1 MIRTTEPRISK
12 NTNEIRIM
20 IVDDEPNIR
29 SGLAKG
35 LAQESHHVETAAN
48 VNEALDLFD
57 RGSFQVIIADVR
69 LPGDRSGLDLVSLV
83 RERNPDTSVIVITAH
98 GTVETAVEAMRRGA
112 FDFITK
118 PVDLNLMRQQVQKA
132 VDHQRLRTE
141 NRELKDRLA
150 NAGELSGMIG
160 NSLAMKSVFQQVRQV
175 ADTHATV
182 LIQGESGTGKELIAR
197 ALHDLSIRSD
207 GPFVAVNLGALPE
220 TLLESELFGHEKGA
234 FTGAARQKPGCF
246 EQADGG
252 TLFLDEVTEIPAKSQ
267 VDLLRVLETRTF
279 TRVGGESLLHSD
291 ARVISATNKS
301 IPPLIEDGT
310 FRDDLYYR
318 LNIVPIHIPALRE
331 RREDI
336 PLLADHFL
344 SHFCRRYQR
353 PQKSLSSDAMHV
365 LTAAQW
371 PGNVRQLRNVME
383 RLVVTTTS
391 ELIDNTDLP
400 GELVHVASVC
410 SSRIRTLA
418 EATEFAEKDAI
429 LAALAACDCHREQTA
444 KALGISLRSLHYKM
458 SRYGLH

>member
-1 MIRTTEPRISK
+1 MTQVRETATSQAPKETCIL
-12 NTNEIRIM
+12 

-29 SGLAKG
+29 SGLVKG
-35 LAQESHHVETAAN
+35 LTRDSVRIETAGD
-48 VNEALDLFD
+48 VNEAVD
-57 RGSFQVIIADVR
+57 RLESNSFHVIIADVR
-69 LPGDRSGLDLVSLV
+69 LPGDRDGLDLVTLV

-132 VDHQRLRTE
+132 VNHQQLRSE
-141 NRELKDRLA
+141 NRELKGRLA

-160 NSLAMKSVFQQVRQV
+160 NCSVMREVFQQVRQV
-175 ADTHATV
+175 AATDATV

-197 ALHDLSIRSD
+197 ALHDLSLRDD

-234 FTGAARQKPGCF
+234 FTGASRQKPGCF

-252 TLFLDEVTEIPAKSQ
+252 TLFLDEIPEIPAKSQ
-267 VDLLRVLETRTF
+267 VDLLRVLETRQF
-279 TRVGGESLLHSD
+279 TRVGGETLLKSD

-301 IPPLIEDGT
+301 IPQLIEDGT

-318 LNIVPIHIPALRE
+318 LNIVPIHVPSLRE
-331 RREDI
+331 RKEDV
-336 PLLADHFL
+336 PLLAEYFL
-344 SHFCRRYQR
+344 AHFCRRYDR
-353 PQKSLSSDAMHV
+353 PNKSLTTEAMHV
-365 LTAAQW
+365 LAAARW

-383 RLVVTTTS
+383 RLVVTTLAD
-391 ELIDNTDLP
+391 LIEAKDLP
-400 GELVHVASVC
+400 SDLVHVAS
-410 SSRIRTLA
+410 SRNEPVVTLA
-418 EATEFAEKDAI
+418 EATEAAEKEAI
-429 LAALAACDCHREQTA
+429 RSALVACDCHREKTA
-444 KALGISLRSLHYKM
+444 NVLGISVRSLHYKM